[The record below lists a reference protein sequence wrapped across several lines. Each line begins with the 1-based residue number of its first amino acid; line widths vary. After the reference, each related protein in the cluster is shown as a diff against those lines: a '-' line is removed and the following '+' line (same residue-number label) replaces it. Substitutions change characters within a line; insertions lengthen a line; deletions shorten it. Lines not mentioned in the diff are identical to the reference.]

1 MFPLILLFL
10 YPLRCF
16 QKCLNRCHL
25 RCTALHTFV
34 DAFQGCYKNG
44 THGTRDYRWF
54 AGVHLLMRFVIV
66 IAYDLTTYYKQ
77 SSSMMT
83 FLCSVYLSVI
93 AIFQPYKVT
102 TYLKIDAL
110 LFLNLS
116 FWSSVI
122 ALTTFRE
129 SEPDIFEYIFFLTF
143 LVIAA
148 LIPFAYFNALVLYW
162 LTTVKRLHRKVLNCL
177 TSLTGTR
184 VRLLSN

>member
-1 MFPLILLFL
+1 
-10 YPLRCF
+10 
-16 QKCLNRCHL
+16 
-25 RCTALHTFV
+25 
-34 DAFQGCYKNG
+34 
-44 THGTRDYRWF
+44 
-54 AGVHLLMRFVIV
+54 MRFVIV
-66 IAYDLTTYYKQ
+66 ITYDLTTYYKQ

-93 AIFQPYKVT
+93 VIFQPYKVT

-122 ALTTFRE
+122 VTTFRE

-162 LTTVKRLHRKVLNCL
+162 LTTVKQFHRKVLNCL

-184 VRLLSN
+184 MRLLSN

>member
-1 MFPLILLFL
+1 
-10 YPLRCF
+10 
-16 QKCLNRCHL
+16 
-25 RCTALHTFV
+25 
-34 DAFQGCYKNG
+34 
-44 THGTRDYRWF
+44 
-54 AGVHLLMRFVIV
+54 MRFVIV

-77 SSSMMT
+77 SSSMMA

-93 AIFQPYKVT
+93 AVLQPYKVT

-122 ALTTFRE
+122 GLTTFRE
-129 SEPDIFEYIFFLTF
+129 SEPSIFEYIFFLTF
-143 LVIAA
+143 LVITA

-177 TSLTGTR
+177 TSRIGSR
-184 VRLLSN
+184 MRLLSN